1 MTVAHERPMLRFLT
15 CGSVDDGK
23 STLIG
28 RLLHDTS
35 SILEDQMVSLTADSK
50 VHGTTGGGIDLALLT
65 DGLRAEREQGITIDV
80 AWRYLTTARRRFVI
94 ADTPG
99 HVQHTRN
106 MATGASACDAAVVLV
121 DATLGVSEQTRRH
134 ATIVRLLGI
143 RDVVVTVNKMD
154 LVDFDADVFAT
165 IANDCRL
172 LAARLDIPR
181 LTVMPVSALDGDNVV
196 QRSARMPWFD
206 GPPLLELLET
216 LEVPDARQDRPLRFP
231 VQLVVRPDRQFRGYA
246 GTVASG
252 ELRVGDEVEALPSG
266 MRSRVARLVTFDGD
280 LASAAAGTAVTVTL
294 ADEIDLARG
303 DLLVRPGE
311 RPLRSHDVDATI
323 VWMDASPGLVGRSLL
338 LQSVTGTSGAS
349 IRTVSHRI
357 DMADLSES
365 SAEHLELNDVGRV
378 TLTVERELLF
388 DPYEVDPTTGAFLL
402 VDRSTNA
409 TVAAGMC
416 VGTPSPWDVE
426 AREGLHA
433 QPSEVQPGERIARLG
448 QHPATVVLTG
458 MTGTGKST
466 LARALERRLF
476 DLSRSVVR
484 LDGEDLRTGMSRDLG
499 FDAAERSEHLR
510 RAAEVARLLNAH
522 GHLVVLA
529 VQAPAASVRQRIRE
543 LIGDDRYVEVHLD
556 APERVRRDR
565 DPNGLYA
572 AADRGDLA
580 PLPGVTVDYEPP
592 EHPDLVFDTSR
603 TDLATSVDAVLALL
617 DSRGYLSSAPR

>member
-1 MTVAHERPMLRFLT
+1 MSVAHERPMLRFLT

-35 SILEDQMVSLTADSK
+35 SILDDQMVSLAADSK
-50 VHGTTGGGIDLALLT
+50 VHGTTGGGLDLALLT

-80 AWRYLTTARRRFVI
+80 AWRYLSTPRRRFVI

-143 RDVVVTVNKMD
+143 RDVVVAVNKMD
-154 LVDFDADVFAT
+154 LVGFDAALFAT
-165 IANDCRL
+165 IAADCRA
-172 LAARLDIPR
+172 LAERLGIER
-181 LTVMPVSALDGDNVV
+181 MTVMPVSALDGDNIV
-196 QRSARMPWFD
+196 QRSDRMPWFD

-216 LEVPDARQDRPLRFP
+216 LEVPDVRRGLPLRVP

-252 ELRVGDEVEALPSG
+252 VLTVGDEVEALPSG
-266 MRSRVARLVTFDGD
+266 VRSHVARLVTFDGD
-280 LASAAAGTAVTVTL
+280 LASADAGTAVTVTL
-294 ADEIDLARG
+294 TDEVDLARG

-323 VWMDASPGLVGRSLL
+323 VWMDASPGIVGRSLL
-338 LQSVTGTSGAS
+338 LQSVTGMSGVS
-349 IRTVSHRI
+349 IRAVHHRV
-357 DMADLSES
+357 DMADLQES
-365 SAEHLELNDVGRV
+365 PAELLELNDVARV

-388 DPYEVDPTTGAFLL
+388 DPYEADPTTGAFLL

-409 TVAAGMC
+409 TVGAGMC
-416 VGTPSPWDVE
+416 TGVPSPWD
-426 AREGLHA
+426 AAAQSSLHA
-433 QPSEVQPGERIARLG
+433 QPSEVRPEERAARLG

-510 RAAEVARLLNAH
+510 RAAEVARILNAH

-529 VQAPAASVRQRIRE
+529 VQAPAASVRRRIRE
-543 LIGDDRYVEVHLD
+543 LIGEDRYVEVHLD
-556 APERVRRDR
+556 APESLRRER

-572 AADRGDLA
+572 AADRGELE
-580 PLPGVTVDYEPP
+580 PLPGVTVDYEAP
-592 EHPDLVFDTSR
+592 EHPDLVFDTSS
-603 TDLATSVDAVLALL
+603 TELATSVDAIVALL
-617 DSRGYLSSAPR
+617 TSRGFLGSAPR